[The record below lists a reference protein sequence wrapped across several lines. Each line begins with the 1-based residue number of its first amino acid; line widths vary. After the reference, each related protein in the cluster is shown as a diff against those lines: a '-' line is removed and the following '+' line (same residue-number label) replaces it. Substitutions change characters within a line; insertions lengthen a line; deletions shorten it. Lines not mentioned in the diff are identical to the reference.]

1 MSCRRSSRFWGL
13 GCPKILHEI
22 EDSLAPERWGALRF
36 TFAPAMQR
44 LDLYCNVPQVWLALD
59 REETPPES
67 SRQEVPVTWLVWR
80 QELDPRW
87 RSLDVDVDVDVDVDW
102 AR

>member
-1 MSCRRSSRFWGL
+1 MA
-13 GCPKILHEI
+13 INT
-22 EDSLAPERWGALRF
+22 PERWGALRF

-59 REETPPES
+59 QEETPPEAS
-67 SRQEVPVTWLVWR
+67 R

-87 RSLDVDVDVDVDVDW
+87 RSLDVDESW
-102 AR
+102 AL